1 MKNEPKTKRKKS
13 TNAAIAVCVILA
25 ILALVL
31 LIFVFLEMRKSL
43 GWDSE
48 EPSTSGQEVTEAPT
62 TETKA
67 TTVITEAPT
76 TETPTTEVPTTEE
89 PTTEAL
95 PDGTI
100 YEIPTPAGD
109 GYLFNGQIFNPCCAG
124 HSTGDYYAKMV
135 NTVGSSMPSG
145 VRLYDILAPTAF
157 GACLSTSVQQ
167 EMVGADQPELIE
179 YINSQV
185 DESKAT
191 TVPAYKNIIR
201 HNAEYIY
208 FNADHHWTQLGA
220 YYAYETWCE
229 KKGIESHPLSWFK
242 EKYEFDG
249 YLGSF
254 FKLAGSPSY
263 LEDNPDTVV
272 AYVPNGTN
280 SEVFTDRSGDEYA
293 WHVVQDVS
301 DWARTSKYNCFIGGD
316 NPYTVIENPEITDG
330 SACMLVKESYGNAFA
345 PFLVDHYQYVYVIDY
360 RYYEG
365 NLVSMI
371 VNKKI
376 QDVIILNN
384 IEAIGGGRCDTIMS
398 LFAR

>member
-1 MKNEPKTKRKKS
+1 MKNDPKTKRKKS
-13 TNAAIAVCVILA
+13 TNVAIAICVILA

-31 LIFVFLEMRKSL
+31 LVFVFLEMRKSL

-48 EPSTSGQEVTEAPT
+48 EPTTSGTVATEEPVTEMKTTAVVTEAPT
-62 TETKA
+62 TE
-67 TTVITEAPT
+67 VQVTEAVT
-76 TETPTTEVPTTEE
+76 TEQPTEE
-89 PTTEAL
+89 IL

-100 YEIPTPAGD
+100 YEVPTPAGD
-109 GYLFNGQIFNPCCAG
+109 GYLFNGQIFNPLCAG

-135 NTVGSSMPSG
+135 NTVGASMPNG
-145 VRLYDILAPTAF
+145 VTLYDILAPTAF
-157 GACLSTSVQQ
+157 GACLSTNVQQ

-185 DESKAT
+185 DESNAV

-208 FNADHHWTQLGA
+208 FNSDHHWTQMGA
-220 YYAYETWCE
+220 YYAYQTWCE
-229 KKGIESHPLSWFK
+229 KKGIEPHQLSWFK

-249 YLGSF
+249 FLGSF
-254 FKLAGSPSY
+254 FKLADSPDY
-263 LEDNPDTVV
+263 LEDSPDTVV

-280 SEVFTDRSGDEYA
+280 DEVFTDRNGEDFA

-316 NPYTVIENPEITDG
+316 NPYTVIENPQITDG

-365 NLVSMI
+365 NLLSMI

-376 QDVIILNN
+376 KDVIILNN

-398 LFAR
+398 LFGR